1 MFLETGNRPPDD
13 SRREQLMRKI
23 SVALLGAAAALPLL
37 VHAATTLPDPADA
50 GASVPPPATSSAFD
64 GYKPWHDGEA
74 PSWQQLNREVA
85 PSLAASDT
93 KHGQHANAASAGE
106 GGSEHGGDSK

>member
-1 MFLETGNRPPDD
+1 MFLETGNRPLDD

-37 VHAATTLPDPADA
+37 AHAATTLPDPADA

-85 PSLAASDT
+85 PSRAAT
-93 KHGQHANAASAGE
+93 GAKHAKHGQHANAAS
-106 GGSEHGGDSK
+106 EHGGDSK